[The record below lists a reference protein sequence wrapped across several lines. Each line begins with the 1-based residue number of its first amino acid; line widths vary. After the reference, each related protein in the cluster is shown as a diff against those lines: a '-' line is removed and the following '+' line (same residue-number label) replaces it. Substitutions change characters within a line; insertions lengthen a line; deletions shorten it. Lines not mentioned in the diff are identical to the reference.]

1 MPHVLD
7 DHDVL
12 EHPSYASESDDTHL
26 LLLTCPASRRERST
40 LLMSLRGWI
49 LALRRRHTSWEQTC
63 SQQIPQEP
71 ALSIDLL
78 ARTYPDIYR
87 RITSWSF

>member
-1 MPHVLD
+1 MPHVID
-7 DHDVL
+7 APDVL
-12 EHPSYASESDDTHL
+12 EHPSYASESDDIHVL
-26 LLLTCPASRRERST
+26 PLPLPASWRERST

-71 ALSIDLL
+71 ALSIELL

-87 RITSWSF
+87 RITSWSL